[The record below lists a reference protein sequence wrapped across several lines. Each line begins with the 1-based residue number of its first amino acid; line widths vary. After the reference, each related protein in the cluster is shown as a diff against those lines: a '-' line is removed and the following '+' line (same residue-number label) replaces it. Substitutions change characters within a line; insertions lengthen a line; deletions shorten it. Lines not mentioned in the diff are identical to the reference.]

1 MWKKRKETIERMQTE
16 QKNLIQLFIPIC
28 LETLCYML
36 AGAVDT
42 LMLSSVG
49 DQAVGAV
56 GTSNT
61 YIGMFII
68 MFSIISSGMIA
79 VMTQYIGARQPGVA
93 YQARQLGLLFNVII
107 GVVMSLVLS
116 TGSGKILQAVGI
128 ADSLAE
134 YATTYLRIIGAGF
147 LLNATIPIFS
157 SYLRAFG
164 HTKQP
169 LIASLCGNGINLVLN
184 AVFLFVFHYGVAGV
198 AIATVISRLFNLIVV
213 IIAAHRKID
222 AHKSSER
229 LPNKVVMGQII
240 QVGLPSA
247 LESGLYN
254 VAMTLVIRFLN
265 QMDAEGLNVTARSY
279 VSQITNFSYSVGAAL
294 AQANAIMTGWR
305 IGARKFEECDKAT
318 KKAAVIGIGIAAA
331 IGAIIAFSSR
341 WFMGFFTDAPRMLQ
355 LVGTLM
361 LIDIAL
367 EMGRVGNLVFGSALK
382 TSGDALFT
390 TILGLVFMY
399 LCAVGGTWLFGLRFG
414 LLAVGAYIA
423 MASDECIRAICMFL
437 RWNSGKWR
445 EKGFLRQTEQ

>member
-1 MWKKRKETIERMQTE
+1 MQMK
-16 QKNLIQLFIPIC
+16 QKSLMQLFLPIC

-36 AGAVDT
+36 AGTVDT

-61 YIGMFII
+61 YISMFII

-79 VMTQYIGARQPGVA
+79 VMTQYIGAEKPGVA
-93 YQARQLGLLFNVII
+93 YQARQLRLLFNVII
-107 GVVMSLVLS
+107 GITMSLVLS
-116 TGSGKILQAVGI
+116 FGAKRILQTVGI
-128 ADSLAE
+128 ADSLSE

-164 HTKQP
+164 HTKYP
-169 LIASLCGNGINLVLN
+169 LVASLCSNAINLVLN
-184 AVFLFVFHYGVAGV
+184 ALFLFVFHYGVAGV
-198 AIATVISRLFNLIVV
+198 AVATVISRLFNLLVV
-213 IIAAHRKID
+213 VLASHKKITAHQD
-222 AHKSSER
+222 PQR
-229 LPNKVVMGQII
+229 LPNLLVMKQII

-254 VAMTLVIRFLN
+254 IAMTLVIRFLN
-265 QMDAEGLNVTARSY
+265 QMDAEGINVTARSY

-305 IGARKFEECDKAT
+305 IGAGKFAECDRAT
-318 KKAAVIGIGIAAA
+318 KKAAVVGIGLAAVIGFAIAC
-331 IGAIIAFSSR
+331 SSR
-341 WFMGFFTDAPRMLQ
+341 WFMGLFTEDTEMQQ
-355 LVGTLM
+355 LVRTLM
-361 LIDIAL
+361 FLDIGL
-367 EMGRVGNLVFGSALK
+367 EMGRVGNLVFGQALK

-390 TILGLVFMY
+390 TVLGLIFMY
-399 LCAVGGTWLFGLRFG
+399 LCAVCGTWLLGLQLG

-423 MASDECIRAICMFL
+423 MASDECIRAFCMFL

-445 EKGFLRQTEQ
+445 EKGFLRQTRQ